1 MKRIT
6 RVLVV
11 SALAAATLSAC
22 TDNGGH
28 DMDNMNST
36 RTSPGA
42 ASSSPSG
49 QSAPGAH
56 NDADV
61 AFATDMIPH
70 HAQAVAMAKMV
81 PTRASIQQ
89 VKDLATQIQAAQD
102 PEIKLMS
109 GWLEAWGEPVPAAGE
124 MQHGDGM
131 MSMEEMGQLET
142 ATGAAFDKMWLE
154 MMIKHHDGAIVMARI
169 ELTEGGDAEAKK
181 LAQAIVD
188 GQGKEIAAMNSLLAG
203 NQNP

>member
-1 MKRIT
+1 MKHIT

-22 TDNGGH
+22 TDNSGH
-28 DMDNMNST
+28 DMNNMN

-42 ASSSPSG
+42 ATSSPSG

-81 PTRASIQQ
+81 TTRASSQQ

-131 MSMEEMGQLET
+131 MTMEEMGQLET
-142 ATGAAFDKMWLE
+142 ATGAAFDKAWLE
-154 MMIKHHDGAIVMARI
+154 MMIKHHEGAIVMARS
-169 ELTEGGDAEAKK
+169 ELTEGSDAEAKK

-188 GQGKEIAAMNSLLAG
+188 GQSKEIATMNALLAG
-203 NQNP
+203 Q

>member
-81 PTRASIQQ
+81 PTRASSQQ

-109 GWLEAWGEPVPAAGE
+109 GWLEAWGEPGEGACFRLTLPLVRGHKVTTSPLPMKPIPPPGPQPATPERPAHRPREHADRSG
-124 MQHGDGM
+124 
-131 MSMEEMGQLET
+131 
-142 ATGAAFDKMWLE
+142 
-154 MMIKHHDGAIVMARI
+154 
-169 ELTEGGDAEAKK
+169 
-181 LAQAIVD
+181 
-188 GQGKEIAAMNSLLAG
+188 
-203 NQNP
+203 

>member
-22 TDNGGH
+22 ADDGGH

-36 RTSPGA
+36 NPGA
-42 ASSSPSG
+42 ATSSPSG

-70 HAQAVAMAKMV
+70 HAQAVTMAKMV
-81 PTRASIQQ
+81 PTRASSQQ

-131 MSMEEMGQLET
+131 MSMEDMGQLET
-142 ATGAAFDKMWLE
+142 ATGAPFDTMWLQ
-154 MMIKHHDGAIVMARI
+154 MMIKHHEGAIAMART
-169 ELTEGGDAEAKK
+169 ELTEGSDPDAKK

-188 GQGKEIAAMNSLLAG
+188 GQSKEIATMNSLLAG
-203 NQNP
+203 K